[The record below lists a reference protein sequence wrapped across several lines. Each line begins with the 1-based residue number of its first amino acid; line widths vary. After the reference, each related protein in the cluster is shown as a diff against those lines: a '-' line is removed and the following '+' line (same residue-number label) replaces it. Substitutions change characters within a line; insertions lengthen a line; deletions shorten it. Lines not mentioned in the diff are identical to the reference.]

1 MTQAGPAAAA
11 QLTHAGADRWR
22 LDGDLTLAVVATLA
36 ATPPT
41 AGTGARVHLDLAGI
55 HRPSSAGVALLL
67 EWQAQL
73 REQGLTLVLH
83 NTPAAMRRLA
93 MLANVQALLG
103 LGDSTQPTATASRA
117 ADGS

>member
-1 MTQAGPAAAA
+1 
-11 QLTHAGADRWR
+11 
-22 LDGDLTLAVVATLA
+22 
-36 ATPPT
+36 
-41 AGTGARVHLDLAGI
+41 
-55 HRPSSAGVALLL
+55 LLL

-103 LGDSTQPTATASRA
+103 LGDSTQPTATAPRA